1 MHGYQKNVALA
12 LRRFART
19 GALFQ
24 YIIETHNRIK
34 GGDLKTGR
42 VGKLVVSLGL
52 VTLALLTSRAV
63 LIHQVEDG
71 TTAKG
76 KVVENQLPAS
86 KIPDFNAI
94 KDVSEKK
101 QAFFDYLRP
110 AIRHQNAIIAD
121 ERQFLKQ
128 SLQHL
133 EQQNLTEAERFRIE
147 GLASKYQLA
156 MRSINQNTLT
166 QLLERVDII
175 PEDMVLI
182 QAANETGWGSSR
194 FAKQGLNFFG
204 QWCFRKGCGLVPQSR
219 TAGMSHEVAVFDSVE
234 DSVASYLRNLNSN
247 AAYSL
252 LRSIRAD
259 LRAQNKQ
266 PEATKLVYGLIHYSE
281 RQEAYID
288 ELLEMLRHN
297 KKYLVDNDAKRP
309 SV

>member
-1 MHGYQKNVALA
+1 M
-12 LRRFART
+12 
-19 GALFQ
+19 
-24 YIIETHNRIK
+24 
-34 GGDLKTGR
+34 KTGR
-42 VGKLVVSLGL
+42 VGKIVVSLGL
-52 VTLALLTSRAV
+52 VTIVLLTSKTLLLQQQGDTAV
-63 LIHQVEDG
+63 EQGQLV
-71 TTAKG
+71 K
-76 KVVENQLPAS
+76 NQLPTS
-86 KIPDFNAI
+86 KIPDFSAI
-94 KDVSEKK
+94 QDVSEKK
-101 QAFFDYLRP
+101 QAFFNYLRP
-110 AIRHQNAIIAD
+110 AIRHQNAIILD
-121 ERQFLKQ
+121 ERQFLSQ
-128 SLQHL
+128 TL
-133 EQQNLTEAERFRIE
+133 EHMRQDQALTEAERFRVE

-156 MRSINQNTLT
+156 LRSINENTLS

-266 PEATKLVYGLIHYSE
+266 PEATELVYGLIHYSE

-297 KKYLVDNDAKRP
+297 KKYLVDNNAKGP